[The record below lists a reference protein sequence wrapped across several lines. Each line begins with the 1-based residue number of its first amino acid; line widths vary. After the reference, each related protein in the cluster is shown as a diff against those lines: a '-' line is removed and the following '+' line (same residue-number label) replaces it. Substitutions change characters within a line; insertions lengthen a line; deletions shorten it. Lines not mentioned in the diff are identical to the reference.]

1 MEITELYIK
10 MCDCPEIQE
19 DWPVNS
25 DLGDYY
31 HDKRDGEVYIVGEDE
46 MVHCNILNGTIR
58 LLRQDQLQVLLRQ
71 FYSDDPDLTPKR
83 PGEWFPV
90 GYIGLTFVL
99 RAFHE
104 FAVPRGSGAHVAYD
118 VKSFEELWLRFYMW
132 EAYGKTYF
140 NGKWHGSTKRE
151 IPITP
156 TKGSDGHKEKMAE
169 INKRL
174 KDPDAGKKQRKNLEE
189 MKKLGSG

>member
-10 MCDCPEIQE
+10 MCDCPEVQ
-19 DWPVNS
+19 DWFTAS
-25 DLGDYY
+25 MDLWKDGRAFTGITAKG
-31 HDKRDGEVYIVGEDE
+31 KRVG
-46 MVHCNILNGTIR
+46 
-58 LLRQDQLQVLLRQ
+58 LLRQDQIQILLRQ
-71 FYSDDPDLTPKR
+71 FYSSDPELTPKR
-83 PGEWFPV
+83 PDEWFPV

-140 NGKWHGSTKRE
+140 DGRWHGPTKRE

-156 TKGSDGHKEKMAE
+156 AKGSDGHKEKMAE

-174 KDPDAGKKQRKNLEE
+174 KDPDAGKKQKKNLEE